1 LRSAAIPK
9 SVDDARSND
18 MKVYCLK
25 RKQALP
31 TSLREAWPFFSSP
44 RNLESI
50 TPAFLN
56 FKITSDLPED
66 IYSGLIITYRIGAVA
81 GIPMTRV
88 TEIKHVEAPYRFVDE
103 QRIGPFRFWYH
114 EHRFRETD
122 RGIEM
127 EDTVYYAMP
136 LGWIG
141 QLVHALFIRARLET
155 IFDFRRDHLDRL
167 WRSGKESPVPA
178 TDQPG
183 FSATSM

>member
-1 LRSAAIPK
+1 
-9 SVDDARSND
+9 

-25 RKQALP
+25 RKQELP
-31 TSLREAWPFFSSP
+31 ISLGEARPFFSSP

-56 FKITSDLPED
+56 VRITSNLPED
-66 IYSGLIITYRIGAVA
+66 IYSGLIITYRIAAVA
-81 GIPMTRV
+81 GIPMTWV
-88 TEIKHVEAPYRFVDE
+88 TEIKHVQPPYRFVDG

-141 QLVHALFIRARLET
+141 RLVHALFIRSRLET
-155 IFDFRRDHLDRL
+155 IFDFRRDYLSRL
-167 WRSGKESPVPA
+167 WRSGTESPVPA
-178 TDQPG
+178 VQPG